1 MGNSDS
7 HLFVYE
13 LDKDLLTEWS
23 VICTIIEGLL
33 KPTGGKKGQQVGHS
47 SFFGGEPSKSYN
59 NRVTMK
65 HEQVMI

>member
-1 MGNSDS
+1 MTD
-7 HLFVYE
+7 
-13 LDKDLLTEWS
+13 WS

-65 HEQVMI
+65 HE